1 MRKIITHI
9 IYLLFL
15 TAVPAMGQVVEGVVL
30 DTTDSTAIEHV
41 FVRIEGCDGPFALTD
56 KNGHFRLDSISWK
69 SNFRLSFSH
78 VSFKPLH
85 AALQKTNGSYYMEP
99 RNETLKEVV
108 VESNWIYRQD
118 EAVVVDFSKMRIEQE
133 KQLSDALRHVPG
145 IIKDVKL
152 KSKAIKNLIF
162 LLLYG

>member
-1 MRKIITHI
+1 MRKIITHL

-41 FVRIEGCDGPFALTD
+41 FVRIEGGDSPFALTD

-69 SNFRLSFSH
+69 SNSRLSFSH

-85 AALQKTNGSYYMEP
+85 VALQKTNGSYYMEP
-99 RNETLKEVV
+99 RNETLKE
-108 VESNWIYRQD
+108 
-118 EAVVVDFSKMRIEQE
+118 
-133 KQLSDALRHVPG
+133 
-145 IIKDVKL
+145 
-152 KSKAIKNLIF
+152 
-162 LLLYG
+162 

>member
-15 TAVPAMGQVVEGVVL
+15 TVAPAMGQVVEGVVL

-41 FVRIEGCDGPFALTD
+41 FVRIEGCDDPFALTD

-69 SNFRLSFSH
+69 SNSRLSFSH

-99 RNETLKEVV
+99 RRE
-108 VESNWIYRQD
+108 
-118 EAVVVDFSKMRIEQE
+118 F
-133 KQLSDALRHVPG
+133 G
-145 IIKDVKL
+145 IIVKQSQL
-152 KSKAIKNLIF
+152 F
-162 LLLYG
+162 

>member
-15 TAVPAMGQVVEGVVL
+15 TVTPAMGQVVEGVVL

-56 KNGHFRLDSISWK
+56 KKWK
-69 SNFRLSFSH
+69 NNFRLSFSH

-99 RNETLKEVV
+99 RRE
-108 VESNWIYRQD
+108 
-118 EAVVVDFSKMRIEQE
+118 F
-133 KQLSDALRHVPG
+133 G
-145 IIKDVKL
+145 IIVKQSQL
-152 KSKAIKNLIF
+152 F
-162 LLLYG
+162 